1 MKYQNCPVEWMT
13 TETEKIAKDRDNNTV
28 RDAALLA
35 GGVGAAGLGT
45 AINHKPT
52 SKVRKGL
59 KRGLRIAGGLNVATG
74 TLGAGA
80 SEAARRA
87 FTNLGP
93 NGLPLATMAGSAR
106 NASLARAGI
115 GAAEIIGSKYINTN
129 PVNKKLL
136 AAKLGLITGGAV
148 AAAAGAHGLMKEK
161 KASEQDKKNP
171 PSGWNRLARGL
182 LGHIALPA
190 IGATSIIAGAG
201 LGAAA
206 DNVRNPY
213 LKGAL
218 YGTGSLLAL
227 GGAATA
233 GPGPLLNDSYQAY
246 RYIQE
251 H

>member
-1 MKYQNCPVEWMT
+1 MNLNARLAKRMEA
-13 TETEKIAKDRDNNTV
+13 TEKIATEYERNHV
-28 RDAALLA
+28 RDAALAA
-35 GGVGAAGLGT
+35 GGVGAIGAG
-45 AINHKPT
+45 AMINHKPT
-52 SKVRKGL
+52 SKVRRALKKGL
-59 KRGLRIAGGLNVATG
+59 RVHGSLNVTTG

-93 NGLPLATMAGSAR
+93 NGLPLATMAGNVR
-106 NASLARAGI
+106 NQSLVRAGI

-148 AAAAGAHGLMKEK
+148 AAAAGAHGLMSEK
-161 KASEQDKKNP
+161 KASKEDKKNP

-190 IGATSIIAGAG
+190 IGATSVLAGAG
-201 LGAAA
+201 LGVAA

-233 GPGPLLNDSYQAY
+233 GPGPLINDSYQAY